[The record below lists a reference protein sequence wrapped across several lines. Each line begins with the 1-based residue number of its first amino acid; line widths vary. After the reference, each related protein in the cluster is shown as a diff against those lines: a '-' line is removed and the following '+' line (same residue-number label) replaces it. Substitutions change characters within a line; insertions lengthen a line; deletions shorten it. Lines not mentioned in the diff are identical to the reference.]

1 MANGTLKVENIQTS
15 SGSGTITLGQSGE
28 TITVPNG
35 ATVSGLISNTPAFKA
50 TLSGNQT
57 LADDTLTRFAFDT
70 EEYDTDS
77 AYDTSTY
84 LFTCP
89 SGKAGKY
96 VFQFHTLVDDIDD
109 ADNAL
114 AYMELNGTKVVG
126 SLEQK
131 YGSGGTQN
139 ITLNN
144 TVTVTLVAGD
154 EVEVVGKH
162 SGTAASQGLRS
173 ADTFFSGYRLIG
185 A

>member
-1 MANGTLKVENIQTS
+1 MANGTLKVQNIQTS

-28 TITVPNG
+28 TIALG
-35 ATVSGLISNTPAFKA
+35 SGVTSNLLYPAFKA
-50 TLSGNQT
+50 TLSANQT

-70 EEYDTDS
+70 EEYDTDN

-96 VFQFHTLVDDIDD
+96 VFEFHTLVDDIDD
-109 ADNAL
+109 TDSAI

-131 YGSGGTQN
+131 YGSSGTQN
-139 ITLNN
+139 ITLSN

-162 SGTAASQGLRS
+162 SGTSASQVLRS
-173 ADTFFSGYRLIG
+173 DDTFFSGY
-185 A
+185 